1 MIKEKINKWFKFITL
16 PQDKANHA
24 LWGLVIYSFI
34 ALYSP
39 MIAITLVFINAIGK
53 EIWDS
58 SGNGTVDKYDVLA
71 TVTIPFVLY
80 IIESV

>member
-1 MIKEKINKWFKFITL
+1 MKELFKFITL

-24 LWGLVIYSFI
+24 LWGLVIYSFV

-39 MIAITLVFINAIGK
+39 MIAILLVFVNAIGK

-58 SGNGTVDKYDVLA
+58 RGNGTVDKYDALA
-71 TVTIPFVLY
+71 TVIIPFILY
-80 IIESV
+80 TIHVI